1 MGKNKLHDEL
11 FRFTISPLFMIIAY
25 STGRPII
32 IPHSTVGARH
42 FSFSHK
48 LESNYNI
55 DSAIHYERDV
65 VNNILCSRRS
75 LNKISVCIDVCFSS
89 FFSREAIALYRRRS
103 GLPTA
108 PTNDVYWLII
118 KFTSFCPR
126 LCYASDVEPKEGRIK
141 RIRKRVSYWFH
152 SWRTRNIC
160 LPLSLSLS
168 LVLFHQAVGSRRKQA
183 GETYR
188 SAGDLPSHENIN
200 FLRGEGENMGGNQKI
215 LFSLFV
221 HVSLRFS
228 FAENR

>member
-1 MGKNKLHDEL
+1 M
-11 FRFTISPLFMIIAY
+11 
-25 STGRPII
+25 
-32 IPHSTVGARH
+32 GARH

-118 KFTSFCPR
+118 KFILSSFMLRIRCGTEGR
-126 LCYASDVEPKEGRIK
+126 ADKENKKEG
-141 RIRKRVSYWFH
+141 YLFH
-152 SWRTRNIC
+152 S
-160 LPLSLSLS
+160 
-168 LVLFHQAVGSRRKQA
+168 
-183 GETYR
+183 
-188 SAGDLPSHENIN
+188 
-200 FLRGEGENMGGNQKI
+200 
-215 LFSLFV
+215 
-221 HVSLRFS
+221 
-228 FAENR
+228 